1 MNMELKEKVIEEIKK
16 IYDPEIPVNIYELG
30 LIYKIEVKQENKVT
44 VEHPLGSIDCFVE
57 TSLSTADNENDF
69 IISCGIYR
77 TSRKIMDGKIYIPQ
91 NINDH

>member
-1 MNMELKEKVIEEIKK
+1 
-16 IYDPEIPVNIYELG
+16 
-30 LIYKIEVKQENKVT
+30 
-44 VEHPLGSIDCFVE
+44 
-57 TSLSTADNENDF
+57 LSTADNKNDF